1 MKVPPEI
8 VFEGMESSAAVR
20 ARVEREVSK
29 LERLHDRITSCRIV
43 VEAPGHGKA
52 KGGLYRV
59 RVRMLTP
66 DGGEIKAER
75 HSDQNH
81 AHEDVY
87 VAIRDAFSAARRQLQ
102 SRAHRRRGDV
112 KAHEAPPQGIVLKVF
127 RDQGYGFIKTSGG
140 DEIYFHRN
148 AVLNDGFEQLKP
160 GEAVRYSEE
169 MGEKGPQA
177 STVHPLGR
185 QPAL

>member
-8 VFEGMESSAAVR
+8 VFEGMDSSDAVR
-20 ARVEREVSK
+20 ARVEREVAK
-29 LERLHDRITSCRIV
+29 LERFHDRITSSRIV
-43 VEAPGHGKA
+43 IEAPSHAKQ

-81 AHEDVY
+81 AHENVY
-87 VAIRDAFSAARRQLQ
+87 VAIRDAFAAARRQLQ
-102 SRAHRRRGDV
+102 DRSRRRRGDV
-112 KAHEAPPQGIVLKVF
+112 KAHEASPEGTVAKMFPE
-127 RDQGYGFIKTSGG
+127 QGYGFIQSVGG

-148 AVLNDGFEQLKP
+148 AVLNDGFDRLKP
-160 GEAVRYSEE
+160 GEAVRYAEE

-177 STVHPLGR
+177 STVQPLGR
-185 QPAL
+185 

>member
-1 MKVPPEI
+1 MMTSPEI
-8 VFEGMESSAAVR
+8 VFEGMDSSDAVR
-20 ARVEREVSK
+20 ARVEKELAK
-29 LERLHDRITSCRIV
+29 LERFHERITSCRV
-43 VEAPGHGKA
+43 VIEAPSHAKA

-59 RVRMLTP
+59 RVHLSTP

-87 VAIRDAFSAARRQLQ
+87 VAIRDAFAAAKRQIQ
-102 SRAHRRRGDV
+102 DRARRRRGDV
-112 KAHEAPPQGIVLKVF
+112 KLHETPPEGTVSKMF
-127 RDQGYGFIKTSGG
+127 REQGYGFIQTVAG

-148 AVLNDGFEQLKP
+148 AVLNDGFDRLQL
-160 GEAVRYSEE
+160 GELVRYAEE

-185 QPAL
+185 QPVA